1 MLQGRITAVA
11 TYLPERVVSN
21 HELVTSYGLP
31 CSADWLQRATG
42 IVERRFAGVAETTL
56 SMAAAVLRQLIE
68 AGQLRDPFIDLL
80 VMTSDDGARGDGD
93 TAAFAACMAGLSPAL
108 VLDLPSAQGGLAAAL
123 HVANRHLDRGSRRA
137 LVVASEVRSWRLRAG
152 QPWVGHDLEAVL
164 GDGAVGVL
172 LERGDGL
179 ADARGAGLLGSR
191 VAAPLLASH
200 VATPLLASRVA
211 APLLGSHVATPLLGS
226 RVAAPLLASHVAAPL
241 LTAPHASRG

>member
-11 TYLPERVVSN
+11 TYLPERVVTN

-42 IVERRFAGVAETTL
+42 VLERRFAGAAETAL

-68 AGQLRDPFIDLL
+68 AGQLRDPFVDLL
-80 VMTSDDGARGDGD
+80 VVASDDGARGDGH
-93 TAAFAACMAGLSPAL
+93 TAAFAACMAGLSPTL
-108 VLDLPSAQGGLAAAL
+108 VLDLSSAQGGLAAAL

-152 QPWVGHDLEAVL
+152 QPWAGHDLEAVL
-164 GDGAVGVL
+164 GDGAVGAL

-179 ADARGAGLLGSR
+179 ADARGAGLLASRAAAPLLTSR
-191 VAAPLLASH
+191 VAA
-200 VATPLLASRVA
+200 PLLASRVA
-211 APLLGSHVATPLLGS
+211 APLLA
-226 RVAAPLLASHVAAPL
+226 
-241 LTAPHASRG
+241 APHASRG